1 MDKIQQDTISL
12 LQSVTPSSSIIVNQM
27 STSCSEQ
34 NSMQNSQQPLTQ
46 KMLLR

>member
-1 MDKIQQDTISL
+1 MDIIQQDTVSL
-12 LQSVTPSSSIIVNQM
+12 LQSVTPSSSIINQT
-27 STSCSEQ
+27 STSYSEQ